1 VKFPVDI
8 IFRWDWPVSQKEDDM
23 TTRPSR
29 ASLHAEAHQ
38 TAGPEIVRE
47 SAQTGTRPYLI
58 KSSRKGVL
66 QTPSV
71 PYGFILFSDAISRL
85 ANGMWGGLQRPVPVQ
100 VIKRTFPRERIG
112 FSRWREQAGQC
123 LGQAA
128 AEGNLAVYLAIR
140 SPLALRIP
148 ALTRRHLTETEPMLV
163 PVEVVRRLMTSHGSL
178 PDHPLRPSMKIAGG
192 DQKLLALLTIGVLV
206 VRESEFNDWYRSEHA
221 KGKWASQRSRSKR
234 RGGRPTKQT
243 EAMRSA
249 IWGLVRG
256 GAWSGKASITELHRL
271 LINSGQANVPS
282 SDTLARLVEQL
293 HHETGEPGLLR
304 RRRSPRRH
312 IWTCPGFVEVE
323 SLGSD
328 LPERLDPGSK

>member
-1 VKFPVDI
+1 
-8 IFRWDWPVSQKEDDM
+8 
-23 TTRPSR
+23 
-29 ASLHAEAHQ
+29 
-38 TAGPEIVRE
+38 
-47 SAQTGTRPYLI
+47 
-58 KSSRKGVL
+58 
-66 QTPSV
+66 
-71 PYGFILFSDAISRL
+71 L

-192 DQKLLALLTIGVLV
+192 DRKLLALLTVGVLV
-206 VRESEFNDWYRSEHA
+206 VSESEFNGWYRSERA

-243 EAMRSA
+243 EAIRSA
-249 IWGLVRG
+249 VWGLVCE
-256 GAWSGKASITELHRL
+256 GAWNSKASIKKLHRL
-271 LINSGQANVPS
+271 LINSGRANVPS
-282 SDTLARLVEQL
+282 PDTLAHLVDQL
-293 HHETGEPGLLR
+293 HQETGEPELLR
-304 RRRSPRRH
+304 RRRRARAQAQDL
-312 IWTCPGFVEVE
+312 PGFR
-323 SLGSD
+323 G
-328 LPERLDPGSK
+328 G